1 MIILYIVGTAL
12 MIFGILSIVSIN
24 NATDDEL
31 PAPKEQLIF
40 ASILVTI
47 IGLLSFISARATDNF
62 ISEHINKTQNNINFI
77 K

>member
-12 MIFGILSIVSIN
+12 MIFGILSIISIN

-40 ASILVTI
+40 ASILVTL
-47 IGLLSFISARATDNF
+47 IGLFSFIFARVTDNF
-62 ISEHINKTQNNINFI
+62 ISEHINKQQSNINLI